1 VPSRR
6 DAVDARPAVFDAA
19 FDAIDHHGH
28 IVEFNT
34 AAEQIFGRARES
46 VRGLEISATIIPE
59 RFREAHHHVT
69 VTLPV
74 ESEKSR

>member
-1 VPSRR
+1 
-6 DAVDARPAVFDAA
+6 VDARSAVFDAA
-19 FDAIDHHGH
+19 LDAIVTIDHYGH
-28 IVEFNT
+28 IVEFNP
-34 AAEQIFGRARES
+34 AAEQIFGGARES

-59 RFREAHHHVT
+59 RFREAHHRVT